1 MVRTL
6 MTLQEFCD
14 TLPESKQVEL
24 AVNLIKHILPVWD
37 NYAKQSSL
45 SYRDT
50 VVGLTHTV
58 PKQLLADTINEV
70 EIYFSVPMLLRKL
83 KRKDKLIKLYSHFSD
98 PVIALRDTDWELPQA
113 VEKTFYSVY
122 NLTGSIVDKKK
133 TIFDESAI
141 YVSINQAI
149 DAIQL
154 TGLLSEKQIQEI
166 IYQPKNDS

>member
-1 MVRTL
+1 

-14 TLPESKQVEL
+14 TLSENKQIEL

-37 NYAKQSSL
+37 NYAQQNSL

-50 VVGLTHTV
+50 VAGLTHSV
-58 PKQLLADTINEV
+58 PKQLLTAAMNEV
-70 EIYFSVPMLLRKL
+70 EAYLAGPKLLRRL
-83 KRKDKLIKLYSHFSD
+83 KRKDKLLKLYSYFSD
-98 PVIALRDTDWELPQA
+98 PIIALHDTDWELPQA

-133 TIFDESAI
+133 MVFDESAI

-149 DAIQL
+149 HAIQL
-154 TGLLSEKQIQEI
+154 SSVLSENQIQEI
-166 IYQPKNDS
+166 IYQPRINI

>member
-1 MVRTL
+1 

-24 AVNLIKHILPVWD
+24 ALSLIKHVLPVWD
-37 NYAKQSSL
+37 DYAKHNSL

-58 PKQLLADTINEV
+58 PKQLLADTTNEV
-70 EIYFSVPMLLRKL
+70 EIYFSGPRLLRRL
-83 KRKDKLIKLYSHFSD
+83 KRKNKLLKLYSYFSD
-98 PVIALRDTDWELPQA
+98 PVIALWDSDWELPQA

-122 NLTGSIVDKKK
+122 HLTGSIVGKKK
-133 TIFDESAI
+133 TVFDESAI

-154 TGLLSEKQIQEI
+154 SGLLSEKQIREI
-166 IYQPKNDS
+166 IYQPKNNS